1 MESNQYRRLS
11 LSSQRTV
18 AGMKFIKSE
27 KPFLLGAALDPLP
40 QSNKS
45 NFILKKPGVFILLG
59 IKSHTHD

>member
-1 MESNQYRRLS
+1 
-11 LSSQRTV
+11 
-18 AGMKFIKSE
+18 MKFIKSE